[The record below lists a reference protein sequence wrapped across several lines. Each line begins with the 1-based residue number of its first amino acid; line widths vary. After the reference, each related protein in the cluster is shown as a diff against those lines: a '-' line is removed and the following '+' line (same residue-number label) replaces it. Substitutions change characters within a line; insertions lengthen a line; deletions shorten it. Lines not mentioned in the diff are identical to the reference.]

1 MLKFVYG
8 HKCHFSDVRVLSNGD
23 LTETHSCGYPEI
35 EKKIVQRRGG
45 DFRMPEMVI
54 AQAIFAAIL
63 QYKFM
68 KF

>member
-8 HKCHFSDVRVLSNGD
+8 HKCHSSDVRVLSNGD

-35 EKKIVQRRGG
+35 EKENVQRGGG
-45 DFRMPEMVI
+45 DFRMPEMVMARGI
-54 AQAIFAAIL
+54 SAAIL

>member
-8 HKCHFSDVRVLSNGD
+8 HKCHSSDVRVLSNGD

-45 DFRMPEMVI
+45 GFQNAGDGDCPSHICGNFTI
-54 AQAIFAAIL
+54 
-63 QYKFM
+63 
-68 KF
+68 